1 MFKIKVTKQKH
12 QGSADVVLL
21 LSILLTLKIFSKA
34 LARRCSVKKVFLKLH
49 RKNSPEK
56 TCSRFFN
63 KNETLA
69 QVFSNEFCTIFKNNF
84 FKEHLWTTTSIFHN
98 TVSAFS
104 TAEFKQVN
112 SGYVLTTE
120 IFVDNQDFVCH
131 RESSSKYNLNITVR

>member
-34 LARRCSVKKVFLKLH
+34 LARRCSVKNVFLKLL
-49 RKNSPEK
+49 KNSPEK